1 MLSIIIPAKNEE
13 KYLPLLLR
21 SIEEQ
26 EQIEEEY
33 ELIVADADSIDRTI
47 EIAQSF
53 SCRVIRG
60 GLPAKGRNEGAKVAR
75 GDLLLFLDADIK
87 LPQNFLKNTLEE
99 FKTRN
104 LDFASYRLIPDK
116 KLYQVIFNLFYNW
129 PITLVQKFLAHGAM
143 AILVKRNVFEKI
155 GGFEEE
161 ITLAEDH
168 YFMNQAFKI
177 GRFGIIKSTQ
187 VYMTLRR
194 FENDGFFVTIFKYAL
209 CYLFML
215 SGKPFK
221 SDILKY
227 RFDHYKK

>member
-1 MLSIIIPAKNEE
+1 MISIIIPAKNEE
-13 KYLPLLLR
+13 KYLPSLLK
-21 SIEEQ
+21 SIKEQ
-26 EQIEEEY
+26 EEIREEY
-33 ELIVADADSIDRTI
+33 ELILADAGSTDCTV
-47 EIAQSF
+47 EIARSF
-53 SCRVIRG
+53 SCRIVSG

-75 GDLLLFLDADIK
+75 GDLFLFLDADIK
-87 LPQNFLKNTLEE
+87 LPQDFLKNSLKE
-99 FKTRN
+99 FEARN
-104 LDFASYRLIPDK
+104 LDFASYHLIPNK
-116 KLYQVIFNLFYNW
+116 RFYQILFHLFYNW
-129 PITLVQKFLAHGAM
+129 PITFVQKFLAHGAM
-143 AILVKRNVFEKI
+143 AILVKRSVFEAV

-194 FENDGFFVTIFKYAL
+194 FETDGFFNTIFKYAL
-209 CYLFML
+209 CYLYMF